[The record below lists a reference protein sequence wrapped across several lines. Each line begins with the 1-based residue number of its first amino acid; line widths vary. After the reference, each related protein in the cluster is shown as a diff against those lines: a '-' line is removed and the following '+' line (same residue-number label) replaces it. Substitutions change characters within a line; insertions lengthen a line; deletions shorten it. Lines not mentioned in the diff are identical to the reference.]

1 MIEREQVEAQA
12 QQEVD
17 ELERSRRG
25 LVRLAVVAAVAG
37 GAIGLV
43 GGAFR
48 LVLLTAAEMR
58 ADLVSWSERFG
69 DWGFV
74 VPVLA
79 VALCAAAA
87 RALVRLAPEAA
98 GSGVQ
103 RVEAVMRGEE
113 PPATLRVVPVKFVG
127 GALAL
132 GSGLALG
139 REGPT
144 VQMGAVIGSAF
155 ARWARLIEQDVR
167 DLSAAVAGAG
177 LGVAFSAPMGGAL
190 FTFEEVRRAFTLRLA
205 VASLLACSAASGV
218 ALLMLGAEP
227 DFLLEPPPILGIE
240 SVLPVLALGALLGA
254 LGVGYN
260 RFVVRLLDLAD
271 AWPRVPAE
279 LKAAAIGALVGL
291 LLWFE
296 PLLVGGGDELN
307 QSVLDGRMPLGSL
320 LVILAVRW
328 FLGPLSYAAGTPGG
342 LFAPLLLVGAAAGAL
357 FAGTCNAV
365 FGIALDP
372 VAFAIIG
379 MSTFFTAVVRAPFTG
394 IVLIVEMTATTTQLM
409 PMLAAAGTA
418 MLAATLLR
426 GLPVYDTLRLR
437 MLRREA
443 AETRATAPGTGA

>member
-1 MIEREQVEAQA
+1 MIERAQVEAQA
-12 QQEVD
+12 RQEVE
-17 ELERSRRG
+17 ELEQSRRG
-25 LVRLAVVAAVAG
+25 LLRLGLVAVLAG
-37 GAIGLV
+37 GLIGLL

-48 LVLLTAAEMR
+48 LVLLHAADLR
-58 ADLVSWSERFG
+58 ADLVSWSEAQG
-69 DWGFV
+69 AWGFV
-74 VPVLA
+74 FPVLA

-87 RALVRLAPEAA
+87 RALVRLAPEAG

-113 PPATLRVVPVKFVG
+113 TPAGLRVIPVKFVG

-144 VQMGAVIGSAF
+144 VQMGAVIGATL
-155 ARWARLIEQDVR
+155 ARWARLIEQDIR
-167 DLSAAVAGAG
+167 DLGAAVAGAG
-177 LGVAFSAPMGGAL
+177 LGVAFSAPIGGAL
-190 FTFEEVRRAFTLRLA
+190 FTFEEVRRAFTLRLV

-218 ALLMLGAEP
+218 ALLILGAEP
-227 DFLLEPPPILGIE
+227 DFVFESPSILGLD
-240 SVLPVLALGALLGA
+240 SVLPVLVLGALLGA
-254 LGVGYN
+254 LGVAYN

-271 AWPRVPAE
+271 AWPKVPPEA
-279 LKAAAIGALVGL
+279 KAAVIGAAVGL

-307 QSVLDGRMPLGSL
+307 QWVLEGRAPLGSL
-320 LVILAVRW
+320 LLVLAVRW

-357 FAGTCNAV
+357 FAGACNAAL
-365 FGIALDP
+365 GMALDP

-409 PMLAAAGTA
+409 PMLAAAGMA
-418 MLAATLLR
+418 MAAATLLR
-426 GLPVYDTLRLR
+426 GPPVYDTLRLR

-443 AETRATAPGTGA
+443 AALGKETGPGH